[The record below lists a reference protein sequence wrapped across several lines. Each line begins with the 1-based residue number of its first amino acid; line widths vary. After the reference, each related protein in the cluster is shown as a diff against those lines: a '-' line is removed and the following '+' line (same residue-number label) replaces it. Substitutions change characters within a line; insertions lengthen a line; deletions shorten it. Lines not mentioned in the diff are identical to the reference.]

1 MGLHKILKI
10 AALLL
15 SIVGIIFLAMIVSKG
30 DDAVRATGSGVD
42 GILYVAYIMFALVLV
57 FVLVFVFKGLMAGNI
72 KKTLI
77 SVGMFLLIV
86 VVSYAMSSGSDVDT
100 LPLVDGLPISESGSR
115 WVGAGLYTFYIMALL
130 AIGSMVF
137 SGITKIKK

>member
-57 FVLVFVFKGLMAGNI
+57 FVLVFVLKGLMAGNI

-86 VVSYAMSSGSDVDT
+86 VISYAMSSGSDVDT